1 MQSSECRKYARQCI
15 EIANTA
21 RPDHREL
28 LLELAQKW
36 LEIAAEKA
44 RMENNQRA
52 GNESGA

>member
-1 MQSSECRKYARQCI
+1 MLSSECRKYAIQCI
-15 EIANTA
+15 EIADTA
-21 RPDHREL
+21 RPEHRDL

-44 RMENNQRA
+44 RMENNHRA